1 MTGLVAQVS
10 HWNSPSSLERPSL
23 SQMSVEAVSMP
34 RCFILY
40 TCSVEVIGTPEFNHL
55 DG

>member
-1 MTGLVAQVS
+1 MTGLVAQVA
-10 HWNSPSSLERPSL
+10 LEFPELLRAA
-23 SQMSVEAVSMP
+23 QMSVEAVSMP